1 MKVITFNV
9 LSLIVYQCA
18 RGCENGLRDRQV
30 CSQQTTTPRFD
41 HRHRHHHQEWV
52 DLSQTEIIAALCE
65 LFDKTDTGGD
75 GTISMKEYV
84 AMCDEYGIELTDEH
98 YNLVKSI
105 ANENGEVVPC
115 PH

>member
-1 MKVITFNV
+1 METLETKGKLFELSGFKRKTFVIMF
-9 LSLIVYQCA
+9 SRAPA
-18 RGCENGLRDRQV
+18 RD
-30 CSQQTTTPRFD
+30 
-41 HRHRHHHQEWV
+41 
-52 DLSQTEIIAALCE
+52 IAALCE

-105 ANENGEVVPC
+105 ANENGEVVFC

>member
-1 MKVITFNV
+1 MVSVIAKYIRNRR
-9 LSLIVYQCA
+9 QH
-18 RGCENGLRDRQV
+18 RGLT
-30 CSQQTTTPRFD
+30 STTT
-41 HRHRHHHQEWV
+41 H
-52 DLSQTEIIAALCE
+52 LAQTEIISALCE